1 MSYSDRALAFA
12 TIPAGHQVR
21 LEDRVSFAYMDMAT
35 VYQNRTGI
43 WAMQDDEGEKTRT
56 RIQMPVGGIAVLA
69 LGPGTSI
76 THPAAISLTRSG
88 TTVVFAGN
96 GGANAYAAATPLTSS
111 ARWAIAQA
119 HVITDETAV
128 QQAAISLYKRQLGVP
143 MLPGGSVATMRGL
156 EGRTIRNLYR
166 SLAKKHSVA
175 SFLRDVKAD
184 DVINMGLNLGNSILY
199 GCAAAACTAIGVNPA
214 LGIIHRGNSRSL
226 IFDLADLY
234 KPSITIPAAF
244 ECKEDDAEA
253 MTKLRSRLRKLIHQK
268 KVLAG
273 MLDALMEVLAP
284 HLPNRDDDRI
294 IGETGEV
301 SGHVN
306 YGGGG

>member
-21 LEDRVSFAYMDMAT
+21 LEDRVSFAYLDRAT
-35 VYQNRTGI
+35 VYQNRTGV

-56 RIQMPVGGIAVLA
+56 RIQLPVGGIAVLA

-96 GGANAYAAATPLTSS
+96 GGANAYSAATPLTSS

-119 HVITDETAV
+119 HVITDENSV

-156 EGRTIRNLYR
+156 EGRTIRNLYKT
-166 SLAKKHSVA
+166 LAKQHAVTFK
-175 SFLRDVKAD
+175 RDTKAD

-234 KPSITIPAAF
+234 KPSITIPVAF
-244 ECKEDDAEA
+244 QSKEGDPEA
-253 MTKLRSRLRKLIHQK
+253 MAKLRSSLRKLIHQK

-284 HLPNRDDDRI
+284 HLPKRDDDRI
-294 IGETGEV
+294 IGEAGEV
-301 SGHVN
+301 AGHVN
-306 YGGGG
+306 YGGDE